1 MHLNQ
6 INKNIRAKLFLNN
19 FVCRYL
25 YNLSSIDNKY
35 FTRLE
40 QKYSR
45 QVMESEYAKM
55 VQKLRDLFMSLQTA
69 CLYTGPT
76 LEARLLN

>member
-1 MHLNQ
+1 MRQ
-6 INKNIRAKLFLNN
+6 IISYN
-19 FVCRYL
+19 FVCTYL
-25 YNLSSIDNKY
+25 YNLSPIDHKY

-45 QVMESEYAKM
+45 QVMASEYAKM

-69 CLYTGPT
+69 CL
-76 LEARLLN
+76 